1 MTVRNRQCSQGANW
15 RLGRH
20 EPPSKQKGGNNMKKI
35 DIYDIED
42 ERIEKICEE
51 QDITTAELI
60 EALLDAVDA
69 GEINLKDWL

>member
-1 MTVRNRQCSQGANW
+1 
-15 RLGRH
+15 
-20 EPPSKQKGGNNMKKI
+20 MKKI